1 MKMQKVFG
9 VMSSEF
15 GVNNQSI
22 QIQKKVLVSSRVV
35 KIAKPICIFLFLLTI
50 VSGCGYELVR
60 DKGIFGGDITTVS
73 VPIFKNVT
81 YEPHVSMYVSE
92 AFTKELM
99 GTGVFRLDK
108 AGTDGYIEGAIRD
121 IRIVPNTLSKTGVVS
136 EKKMFMDLE
145 LVLYRQN
152 GTFLRR
158 WVLSDNEVYRAD
170 VPNYEE
176 YNKRTAYRKLSERM
190 ARRFSAAILVNY

>member
-1 MKMQKVFG
+1 LK
-9 VMSSEF
+9 
-15 GVNNQSI
+15 SI
-22 QIQKKVLVSSRVV
+22 KY
-35 KIAKPICIFLFLLTI
+35 LLITI
-50 VSGCGYELVR
+50 ILATLLIGCGYELVR
-60 DKGIFGGDITTVS
+60 DKGIFGGEITTLA

-99 GTGVFRLDK
+99 GTGVFKLDR
-108 AGTDGYIEGAIRD
+108 AGTDGHMEGTIKD
-121 IRIVPNTLSKTGVVS
+121 IRILPNTLSKTGIVV
-136 EKKMFMDLE
+136 EKKVFMDVE
-145 LVLYRQN
+145 LVLYRKN
-152 GTFLRR
+152 GTFIRR

-176 YNKRTAYRKLSERM
+176 YNKKNAYGRISDRM

>member
-1 MKMQKVFG
+1 MKMMSKFG
-9 VMSSEF
+9 VRSSEF
-15 GVNNQSI
+15 GVNKSNQENELACPAPI
-22 QIQKKVLVSSRVV
+22 FRAVAKQIVIS
-35 KIAKPICIFLFLLTI
+35 LFLLTI
-50 VSGCGYELVR
+50 MSGCGYELVR
-60 DKGIFGGDITTVS
+60 DKGIFGGEITTLA

-99 GTGVFRLDK
+99 GTGVFKLDR
-108 AGTDGYIEGAIRD
+108 AGTDGYMEGTIKD
-121 IRIVPNTLSKTGVVS
+121 IRILPNTLSKTGIVV
-136 EKKMFMDLE
+136 EKKVFMDVE
-145 LVLYRQN
+145 LVLYRKN
-152 GTFLRR
+152 GTFIRR

-176 YNKRTAYRKLSERM
+176 YNKKNAYGRISDRM

>member
-1 MKMQKVFG
+1 LK
-9 VMSSEF
+9 
-15 GVNNQSI
+15 SI
-22 QIQKKVLVSSRVV
+22 KY
-35 KIAKPICIFLFLLTI
+35 LLITI
-50 VSGCGYELVR
+50 ILATLLIGCGYELVR
-60 DKGIFGGDITTVS
+60 DKGIFGGEITTLA

-99 GTGVFRLDK
+99 GTGVFKLDR
-108 AGTDGYIEGAIRD
+108 AGTDGYMEGTIKD
-121 IRIVPNTLSKTGVVS
+121 IRILPNTLSKTGIVV
-136 EKKMFMDLE
+136 EKKVFMDVE
-145 LVLYRQN
+145 LVLYRKN
-152 GTFLRR
+152 GTFIRR

-176 YNKRTAYRKLSERM
+176 YNKKNAYGRISDRM